1 MPGLPITITNAGRA
15 ALINAQ
21 NMGTT
26 ALTISQVAL
35 TSANL
40 TGSDFAAMTALP
52 SELKRLGT
60 FAGDVVADDTL
71 HLTIR
76 DESTQVYNLRGFGL
90 ILSDGTLFA
99 VYGQAAPIVQKSAAS
114 MMLLAVDVV
123 LASLTTAMIE
133 FGNTDFINPPATVD
147 RPGVVE
153 LADQSETDAGIRSD
167 VAVVPSRLKVLLTSL
182 LGTKADAAHN
192 HDAGHVTTGVFNVL
206 RIPDLAMAKITG
218 LATALA
224 GKADTA
230 HNHDAGHVT
239 TGVFNVLRIPDLA
252 MAKITGLA
260 TALAGYLPKV
270 SGTST
275 FLETITTGLSM
286 SAAQGAAGP
295 GGWVRTFSIGAGT
308 NESARF
314 HFGSQGGSTGPSF
327 GYMAISNSL
336 GHSETNAL
344 RVYSTYAAWAGNPL
358 WHAGNFDP
366 ATKADALHSHDW
378 AQVTGKPV
386 LLQFVSSL
394 GTSGSDLN
402 LCVTPG
408 FYRQPLDAGATDG
421 TNYPVGAAGMI
432 EVLAQGD
439 QIEQRYTRPSS
450 GDVFHRGALA
460 GVWSGWRKFWD
471 SGNFDPA
478 SKANAAH
485 NHAGEDIT
493 SGTVPLAR
501 LPNLPASQTNSGV
514 FDPARIPALAMSA
527 ITGLVAALAGKSD
540 TGHAHSGA
548 DITSGTV
555 PLARLPN
562 IPASQTNSGV
572 FDPARI
578 PALAMSAI
586 TGLVAALAGKSDTG
600 HAHSGADITSGT
612 VPLARLPN
620 IPASQTN
627 SGVFDPARIPAL
639 AMSAITG
646 LVAALAGKSDTGHAH
661 SGTDITSGTVPLA
674 RLPNIPA
681 SQTNSGVFDAARIP
695 ALAMSAITGL
705 VAALAGKSDTGHA
718 HSGADIT
725 SGTVP
730 LARLPNIP
738 ASQTTSGTF
747 DVARIPNLTASKIT
761 DLLDLVWPAGKL
773 HLFDMAAVPA
783 GNRCLV
789 ANGAVVSRTTYA
801 RLFAAIGTRYGAG
814 DGATTFQIPDW
825 RGVFFR
831 GLDNGRGLDA
841 GRALSTGTY
850 QASQNLSHRHSVPTR
865 SSNGT
870 DEGYVEDTDSGGV
883 VRTVFTGY
891 EGGSEARPV
900 NEALLACIS
909 Y

>member
-1 MPGLPITITNAGRA
+1 MPGLPITITNVGRA

-21 NMGTT
+21 NTGTN

-35 TSANL
+35 TSANME
-40 TGSDFAAMTALP
+40 GANFAAMTALP
-52 SELKRLGT
+52 TELKRLST

-76 DESTQVYNLRGFGL
+76 DESIQSYSMRGFGL

-99 VYGQAAPIVQKSAAS
+99 VYGQAAPIVQKSSAS
-114 MMLLAVDVV
+114 IMLLAVDVV

-133 FGNTDFINPPATVD
+133 FGDTDFINPPATVD
-147 RPGVVE
+147 RLGVIE
-153 LADQSETDAGIRSD
+153 IADQAEVDAGIRGD
-167 VAVVPSRLKVLLTSL
+167 VAVPPSRLKVLLTAL
-182 LGTKADAAHN
+182 LGGKADSAHS
-192 HDAGHVTTGVFNVL
+192 HDAGHVTTGIFNVL

-224 GKADTA
+224 EKAS
-230 HNHDAGHVT
+230 
-239 TGVFNVLRIPDLA
+239 
-252 MAKITGLA
+252 
-260 TALAGYLPKV
+260 LAGATFTGAFAISRA
-270 SGTST
+270 SGPS
-275 FLETITTGLSM
+275 LDL
-286 SAAQGAAGP
+286 
-295 GGWVRTFSIGAGT
+295 IGNAGT
-308 NESARF
+308 GREINFRTGANTRWRIRANGSAESGANNGSLLEFMRF
-314 HFGSQGGSTGPSF
+314 ADDGTYLGIPFAIIRATGQVSF
-327 GYMAISNSL
+327 
-336 GHSETNAL
+336 ETVP
-344 RVYSTYAAWAGNPL
+344 RVGTQQL
-358 WHAGNFDP
+358 WFEGNFDP
-366 ATKADALHSHDW
+366 NSKAAAIHSHDW

-386 LLQFVSSL
+386 LLQFVSAL
-394 GTSGSDLN
+394 AASGSDLN

-421 TNYPVGAAGMI
+421 ANYPVGGAGII
-432 EVLAQGD
+432 EVLAQGNAV
-439 QIEQRYTRPSS
+439 EQRYTRPSS
-450 GDVFHRGALA
+450 GDVFHRGSIGGA
-460 GVWSGWRKFWD
+460 WSAWRKFWD

-485 NHAGEDIT
+485 SHAGE
-493 SGTVPLAR
+493 
-501 LPNLPASQTNSGV
+501 
-514 FDPARIPALAMSA
+514 
-527 ITGLVAALAGKSD
+527 
-540 TGHAHSGA
+540 

-586 TGLVAALAGKSDTG
+586 TGLVDALAGKSNTG
-600 HAHSGADITSGT
+600 HVHSGADITSGT

-620 IPASQTN
+620 LPATQTN
-627 SGVFDPARIPAL
+627 SG
-639 AMSAITG
+639 T
-646 LVAALAGKSDTGHAH
+646 
-661 SGTDITSGTVPLA
+661 
-674 RLPNIPA
+674 
-681 SQTNSGVFDAARIP
+681 FDAARIP
-695 ALAMSAITGL
+695 ALDASKVSTGAFDPARIPSL
-705 VAALAGKSDTGHA
+705 DASKVT
-718 HSGADIT
+718 SGA
-725 SGTVP
+725 
-730 LARLPNIP
+730 
-738 ASQTTSGTF
+738 F
-747 DVARIPNLTASKIT
+747 DPARIPNLTTSKIT

-831 GLDNGRGLDA
+831 GLDSGRGLDP
-841 GRALSTGTY
+841 GRGLSTGTY
-850 QASQNLSHRHSVPTR
+850 QASQNLQHRHSVPTR

-870 DEGYVEDTDSGGV
+870 DEGYVEDTDSGGL
-883 VRTVFTGY
+883 VRTVFTAY
-891 EGGSEARPV
+891 EGGSEARPI

>member
-1 MPGLPITITNAGRA
+1 MPGLPITITNVGRA

-21 NMGTT
+21 NTGTN

-35 TSANL
+35 TSANME
-40 TGSDFAAMTALP
+40 GANFAAMTALP
-52 SELKRLGT
+52 TELKRLST

-76 DESTQVYNLRGFGL
+76 DESIQSYSMRGFGL

-99 VYGQAAPIVQKSAAS
+99 VYGQAAPIVQKSSAS
-114 MMLLAVDVV
+114 IMLLAVDVV

-133 FGNTDFINPPATVD
+133 FGDTDFINPPATVD
-147 RPGVVE
+147 RLGVIE
-153 LADQSETDAGIRSD
+153 IADQAEVDAGIRGD
-167 VAVVPSRLKVLLTSL
+167 VAVPPSRLKVLLTAL
-182 LGTKADAAHN
+182 LGGKADSAHS
-192 HDAGHVTTGVFNVL
+192 HDAGHVTTGIFNVL

-224 GKADTA
+224 EKAS
-230 HNHDAGHVT
+230 
-239 TGVFNVLRIPDLA
+239 
-252 MAKITGLA
+252 
-260 TALAGYLPKV
+260 LAGATFTGAFAISRA
-270 SGTST
+270 SGPS
-275 FLETITTGLSM
+275 LDL
-286 SAAQGAAGP
+286 
-295 GGWVRTFSIGAGT
+295 IGNAGT
-308 NESARF
+308 GREINFRTGANTRWRIRANGSAESGANNGSLLEFMRF
-314 HFGSQGGSTGPSF
+314 ADDGTYLGIPFAIIRATGQVSF
-327 GYMAISNSL
+327 
-336 GHSETNAL
+336 ETVP
-344 RVYSTYAAWAGNPL
+344 RVGTQQL
-358 WHAGNFDP
+358 WFEGNFDP
-366 ATKADALHSHDW
+366 NSKAAAIHSHDW

-386 LLQFVSSL
+386 LLQFVSAL
-394 GTSGSDLN
+394 AASGSDLN

-421 TNYPVGAAGMI
+421 ANYPVGGAGII
-432 EVLAQGD
+432 EVLAQGNAV
-439 QIEQRYTRPSS
+439 EQRYTRPSS
-450 GDVFHRGALA
+450 GDVFHRGSIGGA
-460 GVWSGWRKFWD
+460 WSAWRKFWD

-485 NHAGEDIT
+485 SHAGE
-493 SGTVPLAR
+493 
-501 LPNLPASQTNSGV
+501 
-514 FDPARIPALAMSA
+514 
-527 ITGLVAALAGKSD
+527 
-540 TGHAHSGA
+540 

-586 TGLVAALAGKSDTG
+586 TGLVDALAGKSNTG
-600 HAHSGADITSGT
+600 HVHSGA
-612 VPLARLPN
+612 
-620 IPASQTN
+620 
-627 SGVFDPARIPAL
+627 
-639 AMSAITG
+639 
-646 LVAALAGKSDTGHAH
+646 
-661 SGTDITSGTVPLA
+661 DITSGTVPLA

-705 VAALAGKSDTGHA
+705 VDALAGKSNTGHV

-738 ASQTTSGTF
+738 ASQTNSGVFDAARIPALAMSAITGLVDALAGKSNTGHVHSGADITSGTVPLARLPNLPATQTNSGTF
-747 DVARIPNLTASKIT
+747 DAARIPALDASKVSTGAFDPARIPSLDASKVTSGAFDPARIPNLTTSKIT

-831 GLDNGRGLDA
+831 GLDSGRGLDP
-841 GRALSTGTY
+841 GRGLSTGTY
-850 QASQNLSHRHSVPTR
+850 QASQNLQHRHSVPTR

-870 DEGYVEDTDSGGV
+870 DEGYVEDTDSGGL
-883 VRTVFTGY
+883 VRTVFTAY
-891 EGGSEARPV
+891 EGGSEARPI

>member
-1 MPGLPITITNAGRA
+1 MPGLPITITNVGRA

-21 NMGTT
+21 NTGTN

-35 TSANL
+35 TSANME
-40 TGSDFAAMTALP
+40 GANFAAMTALP
-52 SELKRLGT
+52 TELKRLST

-76 DESTQVYNLRGFGL
+76 DESIQSYSMRGFGL

-99 VYGQAAPIVQKSAAS
+99 VYGQAAPIVQKSSAS
-114 MMLLAVDVV
+114 IMLLAVDVV

-133 FGNTDFINPPATVD
+133 FGDTDFINPPATVD
-147 RPGVVE
+147 RPGVIE
-153 LADQSETDAGIRSD
+153 IADQAEVDAGIRGD
-167 VAVVPSRLKVLLTSL
+167 VAVPPSRLKVLLTAL
-182 LGTKADAAHN
+182 LGGKADSAHS
-192 HDAGHVTTGVFNVL
+192 HDAGHVTTGIFNVL

-224 GKADTA
+224 EKAS
-230 HNHDAGHVT
+230 
-239 TGVFNVLRIPDLA
+239 
-252 MAKITGLA
+252 
-260 TALAGYLPKV
+260 LAGATFTGAFAISRA
-270 SGTST
+270 SGPS
-275 FLETITTGLSM
+275 LDL
-286 SAAQGAAGP
+286 
-295 GGWVRTFSIGAGT
+295 IGNAGT
-308 NESARF
+308 GREINFRTGANTRWRIRANGSAESGANNGSLLEFMRF
-314 HFGSQGGSTGPSF
+314 ADDGTYLGIPFAIIRATGQVSF
-327 GYMAISNSL
+327 
-336 GHSETNAL
+336 ETVP
-344 RVYSTYAAWAGNPL
+344 RVGTQQL
-358 WHAGNFDP
+358 WFEGNFDP
-366 ATKADALHSHDW
+366 NSKAAAIHSHDW

-386 LLQFVSSL
+386 LLQFVSAL
-394 GTSGSDLN
+394 AASGSDLN

-421 TNYPVGAAGMI
+421 ANYPVGGAGII
-432 EVLAQGD
+432 EVLAQGNAV
-439 QIEQRYTRPSS
+439 EQRYTRPSS
-450 GDVFHRGALA
+450 GDVFHRGSIGGA
-460 GVWSGWRKFWD
+460 WSAWRKFWD

-485 NHAGEDIT
+485 SHAGE
-493 SGTVPLAR
+493 
-501 LPNLPASQTNSGV
+501 
-514 FDPARIPALAMSA
+514 
-527 ITGLVAALAGKSD
+527 
-540 TGHAHSGA
+540 

-586 TGLVAALAGKSDTG
+586 TGLVDALAGKSNTG
-600 HAHSGADITSGT
+600 HVHSGADITSGT

-620 IPASQTN
+620 LPATQTN
-627 SGVFDPARIPAL
+627 SG
-639 AMSAITG
+639 T
-646 LVAALAGKSDTGHAH
+646 
-661 SGTDITSGTVPLA
+661 
-674 RLPNIPA
+674 
-681 SQTNSGVFDAARIP
+681 FDAARIP
-695 ALAMSAITGL
+695 ALDASKVSTGAFDPARIPSL
-705 VAALAGKSDTGHA
+705 DASKVT
-718 HSGADIT
+718 SGA
-725 SGTVP
+725 
-730 LARLPNIP
+730 
-738 ASQTTSGTF
+738 F
-747 DVARIPNLTASKIT
+747 DPARIPNLTTSKIT

-831 GLDNGRGLDA
+831 GLDNGRGLDP
-841 GRALSTGTY
+841 GRGLSTGTY
-850 QASQNLSHRHSVPTR
+850 QASQNLQHRHSVPTR

-870 DEGYVEDTDSGGV
+870 DEGYVEDTDSGGL
-883 VRTVFTGY
+883 VRTVFTAY
-891 EGGSEARPV
+891 EGGSEARPI

>member
-1 MPGLPITITNAGRA
+1 MPGLPITITNVGRA

-21 NMGTT
+21 NTGTN

-35 TSANL
+35 TSANME
-40 TGSDFAAMTALP
+40 GANFAAMTALP
-52 SELKRLGT
+52 TELKRLST

-76 DESTQVYNLRGFGL
+76 DESIQSYSMRGFGL

-99 VYGQAAPIVQKSAAS
+99 VYGQAAPIVQKSSAS
-114 MMLLAVDVV
+114 IMLLAVDVV

-133 FGNTDFINPPATVD
+133 FGDTDFINPPATVD
-147 RPGVVE
+147 RPGVIE
-153 LADQSETDAGIRSD
+153 IADQAEVDAGIRGD
-167 VAVVPSRLKVLLTSL
+167 VAVPPSRLKVLLTAL
-182 LGTKADAAHN
+182 LGGKADSAHS
-192 HDAGHVTTGVFNVL
+192 HDAGHVTTGIFNVL

-224 GKADTA
+224 EKAS
-230 HNHDAGHVT
+230 
-239 TGVFNVLRIPDLA
+239 
-252 MAKITGLA
+252 
-260 TALAGYLPKV
+260 LAGATFTGAFAISRA
-270 SGTST
+270 SGPS
-275 FLETITTGLSM
+275 LDL
-286 SAAQGAAGP
+286 
-295 GGWVRTFSIGAGT
+295 IGNAGT
-308 NESARF
+308 GREINFRTGANTRWRIRANGSAESGANNGSLLEFMRF
-314 HFGSQGGSTGPSF
+314 ADDGTYLGIPFAIIRATGQVSF
-327 GYMAISNSL
+327 
-336 GHSETNAL
+336 ETVP
-344 RVYSTYAAWAGNPL
+344 RVGTQQL
-358 WHAGNFDP
+358 WFEGNFDP
-366 ATKADALHSHDW
+366 NSKAAAIHSHDW

-386 LLQFVSSL
+386 LLQFVSAL
-394 GTSGSDLN
+394 AASGSDLN

-421 TNYPVGAAGMI
+421 ANYPVGGAGII
-432 EVLAQGD
+432 EVLAQGNAV
-439 QIEQRYTRPSS
+439 EQRYTRPSS
-450 GDVFHRGALA
+450 GDVFHRGSIGGA
-460 GVWSGWRKFWD
+460 WSAWRKFWD

-485 NHAGEDIT
+485 SHAGE
-493 SGTVPLAR
+493 
-501 LPNLPASQTNSGV
+501 
-514 FDPARIPALAMSA
+514 
-527 ITGLVAALAGKSD
+527 
-540 TGHAHSGA
+540 

-586 TGLVAALAGKSDTG
+586 TGLVDALAGKSNTG
-600 HAHSGADITSGT
+600 HVHSGA
-612 VPLARLPN
+612 
-620 IPASQTN
+620 
-627 SGVFDPARIPAL
+627 
-639 AMSAITG
+639 
-646 LVAALAGKSDTGHAH
+646 
-661 SGTDITSGTVPLA
+661 DITSGTVPLA

-705 VAALAGKSDTGHA
+705 VDALAGKSNTGHV

-730 LARLPNIP
+730 LARLPNLP
-738 ASQTTSGTF
+738 ATQTNSGTF
-747 DVARIPNLTASKIT
+747 DAARIPALDASKVSTGAFDPARIPSLDASKVTSGAFDPARIPNLTTSKIT

-831 GLDNGRGLDA
+831 GLDNGRGLDP
-841 GRALSTGTY
+841 GRGLSTGTY
-850 QASQNLSHRHSVPTR
+850 QASQNLQHRHSVPTR

-870 DEGYVEDTDSGGV
+870 DEGYVEDTDSGGL
-883 VRTVFTGY
+883 VRTVFTAY
-891 EGGSEARPV
+891 EGGSEARPI

>member
-1 MPGLPITITNAGRA
+1 MPGLPITITNVGRA

-21 NMGTT
+21 NTGTN
-26 ALTISQVAL
+26 ALTISEVAL
-35 TSANL
+35 TSANM
-40 TGSDFAAMTALP
+40 TGANFASMTALP
-52 SELKRLGT
+52 SELKRLTT
-60 FAGDVVADDTL
+60 FAGDVVADDIL

-76 DESTQVYNLRGFGL
+76 DETIQSYSMRGFGL

-114 MMLLAVDVV
+114 IMLLAVDVV

-133 FGNTDFINPPATVD
+133 FGDTDFINPPATVD
-147 RPGVVE
+147 RPGVIE
-153 LADQSETDAGIRSD
+153 IADQAEVDAGIRGD
-167 VAVVPSRLKVLLTSL
+167 VAVPPSRLKVLLTAL
-182 LGTKADAAHN
+182 LGSKADSAHS
-192 HDAGHVTTGVFNVL
+192 HDAGHVTTGIFNVL

-224 GKADTA
+224 EKAS
-230 HNHDAGHVT
+230 
-239 TGVFNVLRIPDLA
+239 
-252 MAKITGLA
+252 
-260 TALAGYLPKV
+260 LAGATFTGAFAISRA
-270 SGTST
+270 SGPS
-275 FLETITTGLSM
+275 LDL
-286 SAAQGAAGP
+286 
-295 GGWVRTFSIGAGT
+295 IGNAGT
-308 NESARF
+308 GREINFRTGANTRWRIRANGSAESGANNGSLLEFMRF
-314 HFGSQGGSTGPSF
+314 ADDGTYLGIPFAIIRATGQVSF
-327 GYMAISNSL
+327 
-336 GHSETNAL
+336 ETVP
-344 RVYSTYAAWAGNPL
+344 RVGIQQL
-358 WHAGNFDP
+358 WFEGNFDP
-366 ATKADALHSHDW
+366 ASKAPAIHSHDW

-386 LLQFVSSL
+386 LQQFVDSL
-394 GTSGSDLN
+394 AASGSDLN

-421 TNYPVGAAGMI
+421 SNYPVGAAGMI
-432 EVLAQGD
+432 EVLAHGNAV
-439 QIEQRYTRPSS
+439 EQRYTRPSS
-450 GDVFHRGALA
+450 GDVFHRGSIGGA
-460 GVWSGWRKFWD
+460 WSAWRKFWD

-501 LPNLPASQTNSGV
+501 MPGLPASQTTSGV

-527 ITGLVAALAGKSD
+527 VTGLITALAGKSD
-540 TGHAHSGA
+540 TGHVHSGA

-555 PLARLPN
+555 PLARLPSL
-562 IPASQTNSGV
+562 PASQT
-572 FDPARI
+572 
-578 PALAMSAI
+578 
-586 TGLVAALAGKSDTG
+586 T
-600 HAHSGADITSGT
+600 
-612 VPLARLPN
+612 
-620 IPASQTN
+620 
-627 SGVFDPARIPAL
+627 
-639 AMSAITG
+639 
-646 LVAALAGKSDTGHAH
+646 
-661 SGTDITSGTVPLA
+661 
-674 RLPNIPA
+674 
-681 SQTNSGVFDAARIP
+681 SGVFDAARIP

-705 VAALAGKSDTGHA
+705 ITALAGKSDTGHV

-730 LARLPNIP
+730 LARIPSLP
-738 ASQTTSGTF
+738 ASQTSSGTFDAARIPALDASKVSTGAFDPARIPSLDASKVGSGVF

-831 GLDNGRGLDA
+831 GLDNGRGLDP
-841 GRALSTGTY
+841 GRALGTGTY

-870 DEGYVEDTDSGGV
+870 DEGYVEDTDSGGL
-883 VRTVFTGY
+883 VRTVFTAF

>member
-1 MPGLPITITNAGRA
+1 MPGLPITITNVGRA

-21 NMGTT
+21 NTGTN
-26 ALTISQVAL
+26 ALTISEVAL
-35 TSANL
+35 TSANM
-40 TGSDFAAMTALP
+40 TGANFASMTALP
-52 SELKRLGT
+52 SELKRLTT
-60 FAGDVVADDTL
+60 FAGDVVADDIL

-76 DESTQVYNLRGFGL
+76 DETIQSYSMRGFGL

-114 MMLLAVDVV
+114 IMLLAVDVV

-133 FGNTDFINPPATVD
+133 FGDTDFINPPATVD
-147 RPGVVE
+147 RPGVIE
-153 LADQSETDAGIRSD
+153 IADQAEVDAGIRGD
-167 VAVVPSRLKVLLTSL
+167 VAVPPSRLKVLLTAL
-182 LGTKADAAHN
+182 LGSKADSAHS
-192 HDAGHVTTGVFNVL
+192 HDAGHVTTGIFNVL

-224 GKADTA
+224 EKAS
-230 HNHDAGHVT
+230 
-239 TGVFNVLRIPDLA
+239 
-252 MAKITGLA
+252 
-260 TALAGYLPKV
+260 LAGATFTGAFAISRA
-270 SGTST
+270 SGPS
-275 FLETITTGLSM
+275 LDL
-286 SAAQGAAGP
+286 
-295 GGWVRTFSIGAGT
+295 IGNAGT
-308 NESARF
+308 GREINFRTGANTRWRIRANGSAESGANNGSLLEFMRF
-314 HFGSQGGSTGPSF
+314 ADDGTYLGIPFAIIRATGQVSF
-327 GYMAISNSL
+327 
-336 GHSETNAL
+336 ETVP
-344 RVYSTYAAWAGNPL
+344 RVGIQQL
-358 WHAGNFDP
+358 WFEGNFDP
-366 ATKADALHSHDW
+366 ASKAPAIHSHDW

-386 LLQFVSSL
+386 LQQFVDSL
-394 GTSGSDLN
+394 AASGSDLN

-421 TNYPVGAAGMI
+421 SNYPVGAAGMI
-432 EVLAQGD
+432 EVLAHGNAV
-439 QIEQRYTRPSS
+439 EQRYTRPSS
-450 GDVFHRGALA
+450 GDVFHRGSIGGA
-460 GVWSGWRKFWD
+460 WSAWRKFWD

-501 LPNLPASQTNSGV
+501 MPGLPASQTTSGV

-527 ITGLVAALAGKSD
+527 ITGLITALAGKSD
-540 TGHAHSGA
+540 TGHVHSGA

-555 PLARLPN
+555 PLARIPSL
-562 IPASQTNSGV
+562 PASQTS
-572 FDPARI
+572 
-578 PALAMSAI
+578 
-586 TGLVAALAGKSDTG
+586 
-600 HAHSGADITSGT
+600 SGT
-612 VPLARLPN
+612 
-620 IPASQTN
+620 
-627 SGVFDPARIPAL
+627 
-639 AMSAITG
+639 
-646 LVAALAGKSDTGHAH
+646 
-661 SGTDITSGTVPLA
+661 
-674 RLPNIPA
+674 
-681 SQTNSGVFDAARIP
+681 FDAARIP
-695 ALAMSAITGL
+695 ALDASKVSTGAFDPARIPSL
-705 VAALAGKSDTGHA
+705 DASKVG
-718 HSGADIT
+718 SG
-725 SGTVP
+725 V
-730 LARLPNIP
+730 
-738 ASQTTSGTF
+738 F

-831 GLDNGRGLDA
+831 GLDNGRGLDP
-841 GRALSTGTY
+841 GRALGTGTY

-870 DEGYVEDTDSGGV
+870 DEGYVEDTDSGGL
-883 VRTVFTGY
+883 VRTVFTAF